1 MTNSISIDNFSKLN
15 QQLEELKI
23 ILDSPKIFLRK
34 YFLELR
40 NDINNSFIQQHEY
53 IDEIQKSNLLENWL
67 KIITKL
73 NEFENNCYSH
83 LVNELDHKVF
93 DTSKLKLSQLNKRNS
108 MNSIEMLCQEIH
120 DLIQSEKF
128 KVERTVFCNKTIFF
142 MSKFKLNDNLPLVDH
157 FNKKSE
163 ILRLFEKMNP
173 DVTAGKLIIIND
185 EYFNKEDLN
194 LLKK

>member
-53 IDEIQKSNLLENWL
+53 IDETQKSSLLENWL
-67 KIITKL
+67 EIITKL